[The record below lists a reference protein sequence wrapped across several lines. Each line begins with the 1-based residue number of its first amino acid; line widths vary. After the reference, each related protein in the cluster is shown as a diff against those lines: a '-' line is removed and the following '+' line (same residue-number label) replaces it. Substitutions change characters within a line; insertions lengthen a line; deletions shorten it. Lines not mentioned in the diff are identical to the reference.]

1 MEIDSL
7 HHVALPCADLERS
20 RRFYVE
26 VLGLTE
32 ISRPSLPV
40 AGAWFQVHD
49 RQELHLIVGDAQA
62 TFRST
67 KGMDSNDIHFA
78 IRVTSF
84 TRAVKALQAKGYHE
98 NGSPDDP
105 MGM

>member
-1 MEIDSL
+1 MEIGGL

-40 AGAWFQVHD
+40 AGVWFRVGD
-49 RQELHLIVGDAQA
+49 RQELHLIVGDA
-62 TFRST
+62 
-67 KGMDSNDIHFA
+67 
-78 IRVTSF
+78 
-84 TRAVKALQAKGYHE
+84 
-98 NGSPDDP
+98 
-105 MGM
+105 